1 MTLLVTACGGASATP
16 TVRATNAP
24 PTEIPATPAA
34 TATPDPTLV
43 RGTGTVQENA
53 ASSHVLTI
61 RTNDGLWYVPWA
73 AIVLLDSPRG
83 TLAPADI
90 PIGASVTFEGIP
102 DPLAKTPTLK
112 QVTIHVQ

>member
-1 MTLLVTACGGASATP
+1 M
-16 TVRATNAP
+16 
-24 PTEIPATPAA
+24 
-34 TATPDPTLV
+34 
-43 RGTGTVQENA
+43 GTVQDNS

-61 RTNDGLWYVPWA
+61 RTSNGLWYVPWG

-83 TLAPADI
+83 PLAAPEI